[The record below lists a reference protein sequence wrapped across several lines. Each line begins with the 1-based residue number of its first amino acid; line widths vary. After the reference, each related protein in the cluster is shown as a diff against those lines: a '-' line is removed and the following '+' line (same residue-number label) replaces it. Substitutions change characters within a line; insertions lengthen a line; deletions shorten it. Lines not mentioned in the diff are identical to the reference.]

1 MTRVIVTGGLG
12 YIGSHI
18 CVELAKYSSEVLV
31 LDNLTNSTVG
41 VLRNVQ
47 RITSKKIEFIQVDIR
62 KQAKLNNIFKK
73 FRPDAVIHLAGLK
86 SVSESIL
93 KSPEYFDVNVSG
105 GISVLNA
112 MDNCGCKNIIFSSS
126 ATVYGVARY
135 IPIDETHPVDPGSPY
150 GQSKLIFEDILKI
163 WSQKESNHRAI
174 CLRYFNPVG
183 AHESLL
189 IGDNPLDTPNN
200 LMPYICRVAIG
211 ELPQLNIFGADYET
225 RDGSGERDYIHVC
238 DLANG
243 HILVLNKLDTLE
255 HFEVINLGTGKG
267 TTVQELIKTF
277 SDVNEVD
284 IPFVAID
291 RRPGDVPISV
301 TDVSLAKQKLNFSCQ
316 FSVND
321 MCYHAWN
328 YHLKLL
334 SMPGRTK

>member
-18 CVELAKYSSEVLV
+18 CVELAKHSSEVLV

-47 RITSKKIEFIQVDIR
+47 KITSKKIEFIQVDIR
-62 KQAKLNNIFKK
+62 EQDKLNNIFKK
-73 FRPDAVIHLAGLK
+73 FRPDVVIHLAGLK

-112 MDNCGCKNIIFSSS
+112 MDNCGCENIIFSSS

-135 IPIDETHPVDPGSPY
+135 IPIDETHPVDPGNPY

-189 IGDNPLDTPNN
+189 IGDSPIDTPNN

-243 HILVLNKLDTLE
+243 HLLVLNKLDALE

-284 IPFVAID
+284 IPFVTID

-301 TDVSLAKQKLNFSCQ
+301 TDVSLAKQKLNFSCLY
-316 FSVND
+316 SVND

-334 SMPGRTK
+334 SVPGRTK